1 MTKFLKLGIGNVK
14 IVIYFIYFKFHF
26 LTIENFL
33 FQKLIK
39 IVYGSFNVKLNSP
52 VSRLKINLKRVI
64 SLCLKNVEHKKSRH
78 TNFCV
83 GEMNKIFTFF
93 EKKSPFDAIII
104 ITFKVFI
111 NKLSFFEI
119 ALLIRYFQTADYTC
133 TKAFKTL

>member
-1 MTKFLKLGIGNVK
+1 MTKLKLAIGNVK
-14 IVIYFIYFKFHF
+14 IVIFFIFQISF

-52 VSRLKINLKRVI
+52 VPRLEINLKRVI
-64 SLCLKNVEHKKSRH
+64 SLCLKNVEHKNSRH
-78 TNFCV
+78 TNFSV
-83 GEMNKIFTFF
+83 GEMNKFFYIFCK
-93 EKKSPFDAIII
+93 KKSFRCYSI
-104 ITFKVFI
+104 ITFKVL
-111 NKLSFFEI
+111 KLSFFEI